1 MALEDI
7 LRALESEANSRCAE
21 IRASAM
27 EEAEQEE
34 NRVRLRCR
42 DIVRER
48 LGAHEGVVAQRAH
61 RIVNTAKMKSRHD
74 VAAERDRLIEEVFRE
89 AQSSL
94 ASLREDRRY
103 RERFAALLHEAFEDV
118 ESPTGVSVDPQ
129 DLELATTVLS
139 TMGATPP
146 VAGDIATAGGAVV
159 FSHGGRVRHDNTLET
174 RMSRV
179 EERTRERVSELLF
192 G

>member
-21 IRASAM
+21 IRASAT

-34 NRVRLRCR
+34 DRARLRCR
-42 DIVRER
+42 DIVQER
-48 LGAHEGVVAQRAH
+48 LSAHKGVMAQRAH

-74 VAAERDRLIEEVFRE
+74 VAAERDRLTEDVFRE
-89 AQSSL
+89 AQGAL
-94 ASLREDRRY
+94 ASLRGDVGY
-103 RERFAALLHEAFEDV
+103 RERFAALLQEAFEDA
-118 ESPTGVSVDPQ
+118 ESPTGVSVDPR
-129 DLELATTVLS
+129 DLELAATVLA
-139 TMGATPP
+139 TMGAAPP
-146 VAGDIATAGGAVV
+146 VAGDIATAGGVVV

-179 EERTRERVSELLF
+179 KERAREHVSELLF